1 MSLISNL
8 RHQGSTIEGINLFWD
23 KNKSFDISVG
33 AEPQGSGIA
42 PLRSTLLQFESRIK
56 QTLRRS
62 IVQTS
67 EVGFDLRLENLR
79 NLTCMQGYF
88 QSYYYFDQLI
98 SSRNLNSSDFLS
110 QRLSK
115 QSLHIAKYIDQ
126 TNPIILHVRAGDYL
140 TLSDSIGV
148 LAHEYFANV
157 IKFFPWI
164 RDRKILLFTDDPSY
178 AKSVLDGLTIEYK
191 FFEESLRIHPME
203 LISVMSGANDFV
215 ISNST
220 FSWWAAKLSRQRGQI
235 IAPVQ
240 WFKTRNQPSKLIPPH
255 WSRIQSSFLVSKN
268 RAEDTESFR
277 LH

>member
-1 MSLISNL
+1 LSLISNL

-23 KNKSFDISVG
+23 TNKSFNTSIGV
-33 AEPQGSGIA
+33 EPQGSGIA
-42 PLRSTLLQFESRIK
+42 PLRSTLLQIESRIQ

-67 EVGFDLRLENLR
+67 EVGFDSRLENSR

-88 QSYYYFDQLI
+88 QSYFYFDQLI
-98 SSRNLNSSDFLS
+98 SSRILNSNNFLS
-110 QRLSK
+110 QKLSK
-115 QSLHIAKYIDQ
+115 QSLHIANYIDQ
-126 TNPIILHVRAGDYL
+126 NNPIILHVRAGDYL

-164 RDRKILLFTDDPSY
+164 RDREILLFTDDPSY
-178 AKSVLDGLTIEYK
+178 AKFVLDGLSIEYK
-191 FFEESLRIHPME
+191 FFEESLGIHPME

-220 FSWWAAKLSRQRGQI
+220 FSWWAAKLSKQRGQI
-235 IAPVQ
+235 IAPEQ
-240 WFKTRNQPSKLIPPH
+240 WFKARNQPLKLIPHH
-255 WSRIQSSFLVSKN
+255 WSRIQSSFLESTDS
-268 RAEDTESFR
+268 AGDTGLLRFR
-277 LH
+277 